1 MADEQAAEL
10 LEQLDRLLLRERT
23 ALLHGDLDEIGAM
36 TAQKQALVQRLGQ
49 QRDQI
54 PHDLGARREKLLRNQ
69 ALLANAMQ
77 GIRAVESRLAAL
89 RRLRA
94 GLETYDRDGRRS
106 HVPAQRSPRVEKRV

>member
-1 MADEQAAEL
+1 MERLKEGWRRQSGARSARDLAAF
-10 LEQLDRLLLRERT
+10 
-23 ALLHGDLDEIGAM
+23 
-36 TAQKQALVQRLGQ
+36 LVQRLEQ

-77 GIRAVESRLAAL
+77 GIRAVETRLAEL

-106 HVPAQRSPRVEKRV
+106 RVPAQRSPRVEKRV